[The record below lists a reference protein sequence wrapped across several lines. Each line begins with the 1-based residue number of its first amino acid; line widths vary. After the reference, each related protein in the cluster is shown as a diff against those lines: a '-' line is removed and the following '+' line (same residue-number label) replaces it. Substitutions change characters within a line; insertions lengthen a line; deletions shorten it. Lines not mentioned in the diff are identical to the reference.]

1 MATLKA
7 MFEKGGSNSLKKDDY
22 SLKRNEVSVK
32 KEAPVRETPV
42 RETPARETPTR
53 KPPTREPPPHREP
66 PPRKETPP
74 KTNSAFARL
83 LSKFD
88 NNAAAE
94 DTAPAMPRRQSLGG
108 VCVKDLA
115 SKHEQSRV
123 MENAKKA
130 VSSKP
135 TIGRVKPVM
144 MQEITIPT
152 IDEDR
157 EYEETER
164 ASAVIQKT
172 KDESEK
178 KADIEELMNR
188 ESIAAMFD
196 EICDDFDKM
205 DLDDLD
211 LGDLSPTP
219 DDKTTL
225 AKEVP
230 KRAPA
235 EVPKT
240 VPAEAPKR
248 APPPVPA
255 QTPARK
261 PQPPATPAPKS
272 LPVMSLEGMGV
283 IDDVQLDDFSDDLD
297 FDTIVA
303 EMSKNVMEEIE
314 KEEEK
319 KRESR
324 QSFGYS
330 FSVKGG
336 DGGVW

>member
-32 KEAPVRETPV
+32 KEAPV

-230 KRAPA
+230 K
-235 EVPKT
+235 T

>member
-7 MFEKGGSNSLKKDDY
+7 MFEKGGSNSLKKDDS

-32 KEAPVRETPV
+32 KETYVREVPT
-42 RETPARETPTR
+42 RETPTR
-53 KPPTREPPPHREP
+53 KPPTREPPP
-66 PPRKETPP
+66 RKETTP

-94 DTAPAMPRRQSLGG
+94 DAAPAMPRRQSLGG

-196 EICDDFDKM
+196 EICNDFDKM

-219 DDKTTL
+219 DDKPTP
-225 AKEVP
+225 AK
-230 KRAPA
+230 

-272 LPVMSLEGMGV
+272 PPVMSLEGMGV
-283 IDDVQLDDFSDDLD
+283 IDDVQLEDFSDDLD

-336 DGGVW
+336 GGGVW

>member
-32 KEAPVRETPV
+32 KEAPV

-219 DDKTTL
+219 DDKPTP
-225 AKEVP
+225 AK
-230 KRAPA
+230 

-272 LPVMSLEGMGV
+272 PPVMSLEGMGV

>member
-22 SLKRNEVSVK
+22 SLKRNEVNVK
-32 KEAPVRETPV
+32 KETPVRETPV
-42 RETPARETPTR
+42 RETPVRETPVRETPTR
-53 KPPTREPPPHREP
+53 KPPTREPPPR
-66 PPRKETPP
+66 RETPP

-157 EYEETER
+157 EYVETER

-219 DDKTTL
+219 DDKPTP
-225 AKEVP
+225 AK
-230 KRAPA
+230 

-272 LPVMSLEGMGV
+272 PPVMSLEGMGV

-336 DGGVW
+336 GGGVW

>member
-32 KEAPVRETPV
+32 KEAPV

-157 EYEETER
+157 EYVETER

-219 DDKTTL
+219 DDKPTP
-225 AKEVP
+225 AK
-230 KRAPA
+230 

-272 LPVMSLEGMGV
+272 PPVMSLEGMGV

>member
-32 KEAPVRETPV
+32 KETPV
-42 RETPARETPTR
+42 RETPTR

-219 DDKTTL
+219 DDKPTPV
-225 AKEVP
+225 K
-230 KRAPA
+230 

-240 VPAEAPKR
+240 VPAEVPKR

-272 LPVMSLEGMGV
+272 PPVMSLEGMGV

>member
-32 KEAPVRETPV
+32 KETPV
-42 RETPARETPTR
+42 RETPTR

-94 DTAPAMPRRQSLGG
+94 DAAPAMPRRQSLGG

-219 DDKTTL
+219 DDKPTPV
-225 AKEVP
+225 K
-230 KRAPA
+230 

-240 VPAEAPKR
+240 VPAEVPKR

-272 LPVMSLEGMGV
+272 PPVMSLEGMGV

>member
-32 KEAPVRETPV
+32 KETPV

-219 DDKTTL
+219 DDKPTP
-225 AKEVP
+225 AK
-230 KRAPA
+230 

-272 LPVMSLEGMGV
+272 PPVMSLEGMGV

>member
-22 SLKRNEVSVK
+22 CLKRNEVSVK
-32 KEAPVRETPV
+32 KETPV
-42 RETPARETPTR
+42 RETPTR

-219 DDKTTL
+219 DDKPTP
-225 AKEVP
+225 AK
-230 KRAPA
+230 

-272 LPVMSLEGMGV
+272 PPVMSLEGMGV

>member
-1 MATLKA
+1 
-7 MFEKGGSNSLKKDDY
+7 
-22 SLKRNEVSVK
+22 
-32 KEAPVRETPV
+32 
-42 RETPARETPTR
+42 
-53 KPPTREPPPHREP
+53 
-66 PPRKETPP
+66 
-74 KTNSAFARL
+74 
-83 LSKFD
+83 
-88 NNAAAE
+88 
-94 DTAPAMPRRQSLGG
+94 MPRRQSLGG

-205 DLDDLD
+205 DLNDLD

-219 DDKTTL
+219 DDKPTPV
-225 AKEVP
+225 KEVP
-230 KRAPA
+230 KAA
-235 EVPKT
+235 
-240 VPAEAPKR
+240 PAEAPKR
-248 APPPVPA
+248 TPPPVPA

-272 LPVMSLEGMGV
+272 PPVMSLEGMGV

>member
-7 MFEKGGSNSLKKDDY
+7 MFEKGGSNSLKKDDS

-32 KEAPVRETPV
+32 KETYVREVPT
-42 RETPARETPTR
+42 RETPTR
-53 KPPTREPPPHREP
+53 KPPTREPL
-66 PPRKETPP
+66 PRKETTP

-88 NNAAAE
+88 NNAATE
-94 DTAPAMPRRQSLGG
+94 DAAPAMPRRQSLGG

-196 EICDDFDKM
+196 EICNDFDKM

-219 DDKTTL
+219 DDKPTP
-225 AKEVP
+225 AK
-230 KRAPA
+230 

-272 LPVMSLEGMGV
+272 PPVMSLEGMGV
-283 IDDVQLDDFSDDLD
+283 IDDVQLEDFSDDLD

-336 DGGVW
+336 GGGVW

>member
-225 AKEVP
+225 AKE
-230 KRAPA
+230 
-235 EVPKT
+235 
-240 VPAEAPKR
+240 APKR

-272 LPVMSLEGMGV
+272 PPVMSLEGMGV

-314 KEEEK
+314 KEEEE

-336 DGGVW
+336 GGGVW

>member
-7 MFEKGGSNSLKKDDY
+7 MFEKGGSNSLKKDDS
-22 SLKRNEVSVK
+22 SLKSNEVSMK
-32 KEAPVRETPV
+32 KETYVREVPT
-42 RETPARETPTR
+42 RETPTR
-53 KPPTREPPPHREP
+53 KPPTREPL
-66 PPRKETPP
+66 PRKETTP

-94 DTAPAMPRRQSLGG
+94 DAAPAMPRRQSLGG

-196 EICDDFDKM
+196 EICNDFDKM

-219 DDKTTL
+219 DDKPTP
-225 AKEVP
+225 AK
-230 KRAPA
+230 

-272 LPVMSLEGMGV
+272 PPVMSLEGMGV
-283 IDDVQLDDFSDDLD
+283 IDDVQLEDFSDDLD

-336 DGGVW
+336 GGGVW

>member
-157 EYEETER
+157 EYVETER

-219 DDKTTL
+219 DDKPTP
-225 AKEVP
+225 AK
-230 KRAPA
+230 

-240 VPAEAPKR
+240 VPAEVPKR

-255 QTPARK
+255 QTPA
-261 PQPPATPAPKS
+261 PKS
-272 LPVMSLEGMGV
+272 PPVMSLEGMGV

>member
-22 SLKRNEVSVK
+22 SLKRNEVNVK
-32 KEAPVRETPV
+32 KETPVRETPV
-42 RETPARETPTR
+42 RETPVRETPTR
-53 KPPTREPPPHREP
+53 KPPTREPPPR
-66 PPRKETPP
+66 RETPP

-172 KDESEK
+172 KDESER

-219 DDKTTL
+219 DDKTTP
-225 AKEVP
+225 AK
-230 KRAPA
+230 

-272 LPVMSLEGMGV
+272 PPVMSLEGMGV

-336 DGGVW
+336 GGGVW

>member
-32 KEAPVRETPV
+32 KETPV
-42 RETPARETPTR
+42 RETPTR

-219 DDKTTL
+219 DDKPTP
-225 AKEVP
+225 AK
-230 KRAPA
+230 

>member
-7 MFEKGGSNSLKKDDY
+7 MFEKGGSNSLKKDDS
-22 SLKRNEVSVK
+22 SLKRNEVSVM
-32 KEAPVRETPV
+32 KETYVREV
-42 RETPARETPTR
+42 PTR
-53 KPPTREPPPHREP
+53 KPPTREPPP
-66 PPRKETPP
+66 RKETTP

-94 DTAPAMPRRQSLGG
+94 DAAPAMPRRQSLGG

-196 EICDDFDKM
+196 EICNDFDKM

-219 DDKTTL
+219 DDKPTP
-225 AKEVP
+225 AK
-230 KRAPA
+230 

-272 LPVMSLEGMGV
+272 PPVMSLEGMGV
-283 IDDVQLDDFSDDLD
+283 IDDVQLEDFSDDLD

-336 DGGVW
+336 GGGVW

>member
-32 KEAPVRETPV
+32 KEAPV

-219 DDKTTL
+219 DDKPTPV
-225 AKEVP
+225 K
-230 KRAPA
+230 

-240 VPAEAPKR
+240 VPAEVPKR

-272 LPVMSLEGMGV
+272 PPVMSLEGMGV

>member
-7 MFEKGGSNSLKKDDY
+7 MFEKGGSNSLKKDDS
-22 SLKRNEVSVK
+22 SLKRNEVSMK
-32 KEAPVRETPV
+32 KETYVREVPT
-42 RETPARETPTR
+42 RETPTR
-53 KPPTREPPPHREP
+53 KPPTREPL
-66 PPRKETPP
+66 PRKETTP

-94 DTAPAMPRRQSLGG
+94 DAAPAMPRRQSLGG

-196 EICDDFDKM
+196 EICNDFDKM

-219 DDKTTL
+219 DDKPTP
-225 AKEVP
+225 AK
-230 KRAPA
+230 

-272 LPVMSLEGMGV
+272 PPVMSLEGMGV
-283 IDDVQLDDFSDDLD
+283 IDDVQLEDFSDDLD

-336 DGGVW
+336 GGGVW